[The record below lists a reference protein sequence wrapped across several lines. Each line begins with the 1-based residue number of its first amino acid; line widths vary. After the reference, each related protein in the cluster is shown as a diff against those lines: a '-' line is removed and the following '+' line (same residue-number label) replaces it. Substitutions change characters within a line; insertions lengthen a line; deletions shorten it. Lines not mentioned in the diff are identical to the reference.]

1 MLDSRIQEL
10 EGLTSQHTLSDIE
23 FDVMRQLLTAF
34 KDGIDAMTIQQKRA
48 AIRTIVRK
56 VVWDGVNVH
65 IVLFGVQDDEIDF
78 PDMSG
83 LYGDSCTDDDTDEP
97 DSFVDMDYGC
107 DDTEED
113 CLINTEPRNAAKTHW
128 GEDSK

>member
-1 MLDSRIQEL
+1 MRLDDELQKAVAKRIEQLGSECTSLASRIQEL

-78 PDMSG
+78 PDS
-83 LYGDSCTDDDTDEP
+83 
-97 DSFVDMDYGC
+97 
-107 DDTEED
+107 
-113 CLINTEPRNAAKTHW
+113 IRAPRPMRFLLVPITSHRALW
-128 GEDSK
+128 